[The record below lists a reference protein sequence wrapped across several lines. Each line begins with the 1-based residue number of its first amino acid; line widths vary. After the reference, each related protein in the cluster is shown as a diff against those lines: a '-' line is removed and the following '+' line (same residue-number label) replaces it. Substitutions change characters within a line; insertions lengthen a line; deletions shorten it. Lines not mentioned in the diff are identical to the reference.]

1 MNQPFEEVF
10 VTNTNN
16 TNIKISMHRISGVFW
31 EDLKATNW
39 MVEFRYFMTVAVAPS
54 ILIIMGLFIFNYD
67 EPLFIGFILGWLLWL
82 IYTSCGT
89 THESR
94 KKNISDIFWCI
105 DPYMYPSLPSLTRQ
119 SLLIKHS
126 LNIKEFVVFSAIQ
139 RLHLILGVLLMF
151 AVFDII
157 LMLQRPHLNENQFL
171 GLYSVGIISSLAFF
185 TGGVHEDMKLH
196 YIKVVPEVKKNLWKY
211 TFFVFLYS
219 LVGITVMYLSVAFI
233 IRQVLQPS

>member
-1 MNQPFEEVF
+1 V
-10 VTNTNN
+10 TNN
-16 TNIKISMHRISGVFW
+16 TKFDIKISVLKIFSALR
-31 EDLKATNW
+31 EDFEATNW
-39 MVEFRYFMTVAVAPS
+39 KIESRYFFIVAVIPS
-54 ILIIMGLFIFNYD
+54 ILIITGMLIFNVDASYT
-67 EPLFIGFILGWLLWL
+67 IGLLPGWFGWL

-94 KKNISDIFWCI
+94 RKNICDIFWCI
-105 DPYMYPSLPSLTRQ
+105 DPYMSPSLPSLTRQ
-119 SLLIKHS
+119 NLLIKHY
-126 LNIKEFVVFSAIQ
+126 LNLKEFILFSAIQ
-139 RLHLILGVLLMF
+139 RLHLILGVLLIF
-151 AVFDII
+151 AVLDLYHI
-157 LMLQRPHLNENQFL
+157 LLHPQTNEDTYIFIYMI
-171 GLYSVGIISSLAFF
+171 GGIGALAFF